1 MFVGL
6 VCFFSPSNNILLFF
20 PSHMTVS
27 CLLALTEQ
35 VYLFGQWVVLWGFL
49 LLMSCI
55 LIVGAYIQ
63 MRDGER
69 NLYTDFQSDFPLL
82 YVYFPVHGERGRSE
96 YPTVLVGSRQLP
108 VSACCQ
114 KRAVRRTG
122 GTERRHDLIR
132 QVSLVGGGLWHLADN
147 EHLICSWVVKV
158 GHLGLCHEGACREL
172 WRSCGGAAAYWC
184 VQSRGS

>member
-69 NLYTDFQSDFPLL
+69 NLYTDYQSDFPLL
-82 YVYFPVHGERGRSE
+82 YVYFPVH
-96 YPTVLVGSRQLP
+96 
-108 VSACCQ
+108 
-114 KRAVRRTG
+114 
-122 GTERRHDLIR
+122 
-132 QVSLVGGGLWHLADN
+132 
-147 EHLICSWVVKV
+147 
-158 GHLGLCHEGACREL
+158 
-172 WRSCGGAAAYWC
+172 
-184 VQSRGS
+184 